1 MKAKELAKTSID
13 DLEFSVVDVETTG
26 MYAEFNR
33 VMDIGVVKIKKGKV
47 IEEWETLINP
57 QQVIPRYITSF
68 TKISK
73 SHVRNKKEF
82 SHFAPKVD
90 VLLKESVFV
99 AHNVYFD
106 YWFLWFEMKRAG
118 FSFNLPKLCTV
129 MLGRKLT
136 PGLASAN
143 LDSLADSYGIRIEN
157 RHRALPDAKAAADLL
172 VRFIDV
178 AKEKYKAKTYFDLYR
193 LQWLRTGGNNNYKGL
208 FDEHVQ

>member
-1 MKAKELAKTSID
+1 MKAKELARTKID
-13 DLEFSVVDVETTG
+13 DLVFSVVDVETTG

-33 VMDIGVVKIKKGKV
+33 VMDIGVVKVKGGKV

-73 SHVRNKKEF
+73 AHVKNKKEF
-82 SHFAPKVD
+82 SHFASKVD
-90 VLLKESVFV
+90 ETLKGSVFV
-99 AHNVYFD
+99 AHNVHFD
-106 YWFLWFEMKRAG
+106 YWFLWFEMRRAG
-118 FSFNLPKLCTV
+118 FSLDLPKLCTV

-136 PGLASAN
+136 PGIASAT
-143 LDSLADSYGIRIEN
+143 LDSLTEHYNIQIEN

-178 AKEKYKAKTYFDLYR
+178 AKEKYKVKTYFDLYR
-193 LQWLRTGGNNNYKGL
+193 MQWLRVGSNNNYKGL
-208 FDEHVQ
+208 FDERV

>member
-1 MKAKELAKTSID
+1 MKAKELAKTKID

-33 VMDIGVVKIKKGKV
+33 VMDIGIVKVKGGKVVK
-47 IEEWETLINP
+47 EWETLINP
-57 QQVIPRYITSF
+57 QQTIPAYITSF

-73 SHVRNKKEF
+73 SHVKNKKEF
-82 SHFAPKVD
+82 SHFATKVD
-90 VLLKESVFV
+90 EMLKGSIFV

-118 FSFNLPKLCTV
+118 YSLDLPKLCTV

-136 PGLASAN
+136 LGITSAS

-178 AKEKYKAKTYFDLYR
+178 AKKRYKAETYFDLYR
-193 LQWLRTGGNNNYKGL
+193 LQWMRIGAGNNYKGL
-208 FDEHVQ
+208 FDEHI